1 MSSFRKLSPV
11 RTSKR
16 PSVTIVVEPVASLG
30 TWDAG
35 STGGQGAAHS
45 GRREGEVVL
54 TPSTCSK
61 AVGAASAVAYGSVR
75 ALTTHPQGENS
86 KAPLPARSAPKRHN
100 APPVEPSEL
109 PAGPDRRI
117 RDLRAIRHPG
127 VRSGPRMS
135 ESCRSSRWRAV
146 TDLDVNAPVRI
157 PEADILTGKPE
168 ASAAALCMDRVPR
181 EDSIGDP
188 CK

>member
-1 MSSFRKLSPV
+1 MSSSRKLSAV

-16 PSVTIVVEPVASLG
+16 PSVTIVVEPVAGLG

-35 STGGQGAAHS
+35 STGGQGAARS

-54 TPSTCSK
+54 TPSTSSK
-61 AVGAASAVAYGSVR
+61 AVGAAATVPYGSVR
-75 ALTTHPQGENS
+75 ALTTHLQGENS

-100 APPVEPSEL
+100 ASPVEPSEL
-109 PAGPDRRI
+109 AAGPDRRI
-117 RDLRAIRHPG
+117 RDSGAVRHPG

-146 TDLDVNAPVRI
+146 ADLDVNAPVRI
-157 PEADILTGKPE
+157 PVADILTGKPE
-168 ASAAALCMDRVPR
+168 ASADALCMDRVPR

>member
-1 MSSFRKLSPV
+1 MSSFRNLSPV

-16 PSVTIVVEPVASLG
+16 PSVTIVVEPAASLG
-30 TWDAG
+30 TWHAG

-45 GRREGEVVL
+45 GRRGGEVVL
-54 TPSTCSK
+54 TPSTSSK
-61 AVGAASAVAYGSVR
+61 AVGAAAAIPYGSVR
-75 ALTTHPQGENS
+75 ALTTRPQGENS

-100 APPVEPSEL
+100 ASPVEPSEL
-109 PAGPDRRI
+109 AAGPDRQI
-117 RDLRAIRHPG
+117 RDSRAIPHPG

-157 PEADILTGKPE
+157 PVADVLAGKPE
-168 ASAAALCMDRVPR
+168 AAAAALCVDRVSR

>member
-35 STGGQGAAHS
+35 STGGQWAAHS

-54 TPSTCSK
+54 TPSTSSK
-61 AVGAASAVAYGSVR
+61 AGGAAAAVPYGSVR

-100 APPVEPSEL
+100 ASPVEPIEL
-109 PAGPDRRI
+109 AAGPDRRI
-117 RDLRAIRHPG
+117 LDSGGTRHPG
-127 VRSGPRMS
+127 VRIGPRTS

-146 TDLDVNAPVRI
+146 TDLAVNAPVRI
-157 PEADILTGKPE
+157 PVADILTGKPE
-168 ASAAALCMDRVPR
+168 ASADALCMDRVPR